1 MNLNPGCC
9 FINMIPK
16 CIFKYVF
23 FLTLGLN
30 QMLSTN
36 EKKNSNLSS
45 VVIALIDFTQHQVH
59 LL

>member
-1 MNLNPGCC
+1 
-9 FINMIPK
+9 MIPK
-16 CIFKYVF
+16 YTFLCL

-45 VVIALIDFTQHQVH
+45 AVITLIGFPQHQVH

>member
-1 MNLNPGCC
+1 
-9 FINMIPK
+9 MIPK
-16 CIFKYVF
+16 NTFLYVF

-30 QMLSTN
+30 QMLSMN

-45 VVIALIDFTQHQVH
+45 VVIALIDFTQHQFH